1 MEHTKGE
8 WILSAG
14 CFARQVKT
22 YVTNTDLEVIAGV
35 EANTEKE
42 VLANAHLI
50 AAAPDMYE
58 ALKGL
63 MRDYSTNPNS
73 DIFYAACLKARE
85 ALTKAEGKGE

>member
-58 ALKGL
+58 ALKSID
-63 MRDYSTNPNS
+63 DYLSAPYPENMKLKQ
-73 DIFYAACLKARE
+73 IAADKLVI
-85 ALTKAEGKGE
+85 ALNKAEGK